1 MQARGAWNKD
11 IDDTLV
17 EPWKMP
23 TPEIFQQTLN
33 KRDKEYKSWGLKG

>member
-1 MQARGAWNKD
+1 MQARGAWITD

-17 EPWKMP
+17 ESGKMP
-23 TPEIFQQTLN
+23 TPESFQQTLN